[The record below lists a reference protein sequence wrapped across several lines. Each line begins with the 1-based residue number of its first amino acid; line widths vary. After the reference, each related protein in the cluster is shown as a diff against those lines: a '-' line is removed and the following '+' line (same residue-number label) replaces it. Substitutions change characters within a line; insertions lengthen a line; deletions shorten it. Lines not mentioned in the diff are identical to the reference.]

1 MANNITEAELN
12 QAIAALQ
19 DKGIP
24 DDQIASVL
32 QAMSFGEQPKQ
43 KPDNKG
49 QGSNLGRDALAI
61 SMMGAGN
68 PLMAAL
74 TAASRQPAMSQS
86 DGITIAESKPDAP
99 GTYVSAE
106 QKQQDAYSQGITAQ
120 QVQMT
125 AGMQSDPYYF
135 LRTPDLNIPAQVAST
150 NPNYRVEEP
159 RTTTVDA
166 RGNIVIY

>member
-32 QAMSFGEQPKQ
+32 QAMSFGEPPMHKSG
-43 KPDNKG
+43 NKG

-74 TAASRQPAMSQS
+74 TAASRQPAMSNS
-86 DGITIAESKPDAP
+86 DSVVITQNQPDVSGA
-99 GTYVSAE
+99 YVDAS
-106 QKQQDAYSQGITAQ
+106 QKLQDAYSQSPMAQ
-120 QVQMT
+120 RQS
-125 AGMQSDPYYF
+125 ASGMQQAPAYF
-135 LRTPDLNIPAQVAST
+135 NQVGDMNLRPVPLS
-150 NPNYRVEEP
+150 NPNAKYEEP
-159 RTTTVDA
+159 RITTVDA

>member
-32 QAMSFGEQPKQ
+32 QAMSFGEPPMHKS
-43 KPDNKG
+43 DNKG
-49 QGSNLGRDALAI
+49 QGSNIGRDALAI

-74 TAASRQPAMSQS
+74 TAASRQPAMSNS
-86 DGITIAESKPDAP
+86 DSVVITQNQPDVSGA
-99 GTYVSAE
+99 YVDAS
-106 QKQQDAYSQGITAQ
+106 QKLQDAYSQSPMAQ
-120 QVQMT
+120 RQS
-125 AGMQSDPYYF
+125 ASGMQQAPAYF
-135 LRTPDLNIPAQVAST
+135 SGTADLNVPPVPTT
-150 NPNYRVEEP
+150 NPNVRIEEP
-159 RTTTVDA
+159 RYTSVDNN
-166 RGNIVIY
+166 GNIVIY